1 LQSVFSGHLSP
12 VVNRYAIPK
21 IQYQLLRLVHP
32 SFYYRNLYRKFTHDA
47 FIRPFVGDFLVV
59 ILLYCL
65 VKSFTRTAV
74 YPTAIA
80 VFLFSWFVE
89 WMQYFHWVDRL
100 GLDHSYFARMLLGNY
115 FSWVDLLMY
124 TLGILLVIVV
134 ER

>member
-1 LQSVFSGHLSP
+1 MQFLRF
-12 VVNRYAIPK
+12 NTNYFTWFI
-21 IQYQLLRLVHP
+21 LLFATETCIER
-32 SFYYRNLYRKFTHDA
+32 FAHDN
-47 FIRPFVGDFLVV
+47 FVRPFVGDFLVV

-100 GLDHSYFARMLLGNY
+100 GLNHSYFASMLLGNY
-115 FSWVDLLMY
+115 FSWADLLMY

-134 ER
+134 EKIKEYWQIAEQ